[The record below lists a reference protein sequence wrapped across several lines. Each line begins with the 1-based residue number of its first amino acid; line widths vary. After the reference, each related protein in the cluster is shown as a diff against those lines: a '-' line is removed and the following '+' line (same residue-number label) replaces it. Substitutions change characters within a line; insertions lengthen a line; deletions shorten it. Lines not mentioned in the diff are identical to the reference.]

1 MDRPLS
7 SVSIIVTTRNEAERI
22 GDLMH
27 SLAGQAHVREVILV
41 DANSDD
47 GTVDAAK
54 AAATG
59 IRLRTHQE
67 SCSRGEG
74 RNIGARLAEGD
85 LFAFIDGDC
94 TAAPGWTAALVSAWS
109 KQTDC
114 MIAGRT
120 EQVGP
125 HASKRAPILVDGQD
139 ISWPSCN
146 LAVPRKLFE
155 NLDGFDADFLTA
167 EDMDLNLRAVQ
178 LGATIQ
184 HAPDALVHARTR
196 PDLRSHLKQAYEYGI
211 GRAQLER
218 KHGALA
224 KTSKWKALRSQPTP
238 AGLMRLWMGW
248 RGHRAAMRGDA

>member
-1 MDRPLS
+1 MS
-7 SVSIIVTTRNEAERI
+7 SVSVIITTRNEADRI

-27 SLAGQAHVREVILV
+27 SLVGQAHLHEVILV
-41 DANSDD
+41 DADSEDD
-47 GTVDAAK
+47 TVSAARD
-54 AAATG
+54 AATG
-59 IRLRTHQE
+59 IRLRAHAE
-67 SCSRGEG
+67 PCSRGEG

-94 TAAPGWTAALVSAWS
+94 TAAPGWTAALVDAWS
-109 KQTDC
+109 NAADVVV
-114 MIAGRT
+114 AGVT
-120 EQVGP
+120 EHVGL

-146 LAVPRKLFE
+146 LAVPRTLFE
-155 NLDGFDADFLTA
+155 SIGGFDADFLTA

-178 LGATIQ
+178 AGATIQ
-184 HAPDALVHARTR
+184 HAPHAIVHARTR
-196 PDLRSHLKQAYEYGI
+196 PDFKTHLRQAYDYGI

-218 KHGALA
+218 KHGHVA

-248 RGHRAAMRGDA
+248 RGHRAAMRGDP